1 MLSACT
7 VSKSEPL
14 TATYHI
20 FALYVMLRVLRI
32 DIFHTAL
39 IAAVV
44 LNVREETSCCNLQ
57 YFHWNC
63 AVPSQYLHYYLM
75 LAVMASFVYCMHIG
89 ITFIEKRN
97 KQTNE
102 NTQKVFSCFQLGLY
116 LHYYLMLAVMASFL
130 LFSTWVR
137 VSFKQNCELPWSHV
151 HLTSFT

>member
-1 MLSACT
+1 MRIKECILETIYVCIHSDSSHGHYIIPILSACT

-20 FALYVMLRVLRI
+20 FALYVTLRVLRI

-63 AVPSQYLHYYLM
+63 AVPSQYPVLFDVSSDGKFSL
-75 LAVMASFVYCMHIG
+75 
-89 ITFIEKRN
+89 
-97 KQTNE
+97 
-102 NTQKVFSCFQLGLY
+102 VFNLG
-116 LHYYLMLAVMASFL
+116 
-130 LFSTWVR
+130 
-137 VSFKQNCELPWSHV
+137 
-151 HLTSFT
+151 